1 LAKCLIVELLSQP
14 NSLALILIEHFPR
27 KWKNEV
33 TKSNNLHVREKL
45 VTTKQHHRKT
55 NAQGEKHACVYCR
68 VSIWNGEGY
77 YTKKSHY
84 VQNYRK
90 RVQDMNEEA
99 NGILTKKESFIRIE
113 PVFQCAWV
121 ATSISRV
128 STLRSTNA
136 LKHSISTL

>member
-1 LAKCLIVELLSQP
+1 
-14 NSLALILIEHFPR
+14 
-27 KWKNEV
+27 
-33 TKSNNLHVREKL
+33 
-45 VTTKQHHRKT
+45 
-55 NAQGEKHACVYCR
+55 
-68 VSIWNGEGY
+68 
-77 YTKKSHY
+77 
-84 VQNYRK
+84 
-90 RVQDMNEEA
+90 MNEEA